1 MKMLTVIVLLFNA
14 LFFSGIL
21 SAETVNIVTFNAENL
36 FDTQDDVDNPRDDTY
51 LPLAVKAGRGT
62 VHEQKCAEH
71 NSGFYLSQCK
81 NLDWNED
88 VYDAKLKAYADVL
101 LAMPSVPDVVVI
113 PETENLKVMQDLV
126 SRHLS
131 GEGYAI
137 VQLDT
142 SDEPESRGID
152 VALLSKLPIV
162 GEPTA
167 HVVDFGRDR
176 ERCGVTRD
184 ILQATVELPGGENLT
199 VFGVHFP
206 SGRSPSQCRYRAF
219 KQLSKLAND
228 LPEGSL
234 SVAAGDFNINC
245 NETSSDAYARL
256 LLRGNW
262 YTSPVVTH
270 GCTAP
275 GSSKY
280 VERLLYNWNTWSFLD
295 QILVSQ
301 ELSMTKPS
309 QKNWFAEIG
318 SFQTLVVHPS
328 QYKVDE
334 DDSGYIE
341 PRRFDPVTKT
351 GVSDH
356 WPVGIRLLKRRNE

>member
-1 MKMLTVIVLLFNA
+1 MKILVILLSFVNA
-14 LFFSGIL
+14 LFFSGFS

-36 FDTQDDVDNPRDDTY
+36 FDTQDDVDNPRDDSY
-51 LPLAVKAGRGT
+51 LPLAVKVERGAA
-62 VHEQKCAEH
+62 HEQKCEEY
-71 NSGFYLSQCK
+71 NSGFYLNQCK
-81 NLDWNED
+81 TLDWNDE
-88 VYDAKLKAYADVL
+88 VYDSKLKAYADVL
-101 LAMPSVPDVVVI
+101 LAMPNVPDVVVI
-113 PETENLKVMQDLV
+113 PETENLKVMEDLV

-162 GEPTA
+162 GQPKA
-167 HVVDFGRDR
+167 HIVDFGRDK

-184 ILQATVELPGGENLT
+184 ILETTVKLPDGENLT

-219 KQLSKLAND
+219 KELSKLARD

-245 NETSSDAYARL
+245 NETSSDAYERL
-256 LLRGNW
+256 LFRGNW
-262 YTSPVVTH
+262 YTSPVITH

-280 VERLLYNWNTWSFLD
+280 VDRLLSNWNTWSFLD

-318 SFQTLVVHPS
+318 SFQTLVVHPN

-334 DDSGYIE
+334 DDEGYIE

-356 WPVGIRLLKRRNE
+356 WPVGIRLLKRRNQ